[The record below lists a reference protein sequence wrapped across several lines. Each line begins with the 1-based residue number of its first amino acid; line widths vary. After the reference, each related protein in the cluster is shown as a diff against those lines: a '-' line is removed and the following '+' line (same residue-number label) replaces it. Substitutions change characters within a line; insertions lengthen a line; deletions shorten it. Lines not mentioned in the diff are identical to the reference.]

1 MPFLKQKKMPSY
13 FEFTPGVRVMTSSEN
28 NYLKGVY
35 EPFSKDITEIREYP
49 FRYTLY
55 EGVFF
60 MGKEYKKK
68 MVQRYII
75 LTTMGIEKMQKLL

>member
-1 MPFLKQKKMPSY
+1 
-13 FEFTPGVRVMTSSEN
+13 MTSSEN